1 MAQQIGV
8 LTAKADYMISV
19 SGSDRVEMTAELQ
32 WLLFDLDTHTMA
44 SENPPEIFFTNKS
57 AK

>member
-8 LTAKADYMISV
+8 LAAKADYMISV
-19 SGSDRVEMTAELQ
+19 SGSDRVEMTAEFH

-44 SENPPEIFFTNKS
+44 SGNPPEIFFKN
-57 AK
+57 